1 MPWSS
6 AALQTGSKRSKDSA
20 IEQLV
25 LRLEKDS
32 VAAPNTAISST
43 PAAIAASRPFM
54 FGTSTG

>member
-1 MPWSS
+1 M
-6 AALQTGSKRSKDSA
+6 
-20 IEQLV
+20 EQFV

-43 PAAIAASRPFM
+43 RAAIAASRPFM